1 MMSSTTPSQPP
12 SRAMCSPVTP
22 SKARST
28 ANPDASR
35 PRFTAAASRRSS
47 STTSTRMGTVSPRG
61 SAGRTTTLSAASQ
74 QLSATSQR
82 VQSRVVLETRGG
94 AMAIKMSRRARWAVP
109 ATGVAVTAAVVAGLQ
124 IPSAQASPTLP
135 ARTPAQLLAEVSSD
149 ASLPPRPGTMGESTS
164 LGLPQ
169 LPQVGNATSLT
180 SLLTGSHTIK
190 IYYQNAKKFRVAIPQ
205 PESEID
211 LIRNG
216 TTAWLWNSTENS
228 VTKFNLPA
236 DSKGKVARVKPEL
249 PPLTPQQAASELL
262 KSVGKTTVVSVE
274 ANVMVA
280 GEPSYQLVLAPKDD
294 RSLVGKVTIA
304 IDAKYDVPLRVQVF
318 AKHAASPAFQ
328 FGYTAI
334 QFTAPAAANYDF
346 TPPSGASV
354 NVVNGSDG
362 SGKSAAGTKQ
372 DASGFGSYGTSWLT
386 VLELPQSDLMKG
398 FGAGGLNAPSSPA

>member
-1 MMSSTTPSQPP
+1 
-12 SRAMCSPVTP
+12 MCSPVTP

-61 SAGRTTTLSAASQ
+61 SAGCTTTLSAPSQ

-82 VQSRVVLETRGG
+82 VQSRVILETRGG

-135 ARTPAQLLAEVSSD
+135 ARSPAQLLAEVSTD
-149 ASLPPRPGTMGESTS
+149 ASLPPLTGTMVESTS

-169 LPQVGNATSLT
+169 LPQIGGATSIS
-180 SLLTGSHTIK
+180 SLLTGSHTLK
-190 IYYQNAKKFRVAIPQ
+190 IYYQDARQFRVSIPE
-205 PESEID
+205 PESEVD

-216 TTAWLWNSTENS
+216 ATAWLWNSTENS
-228 VTKFNLPA
+228 VTKFTLPA
-236 DSKGKVARVKPEL
+236 KATGKAARLNANPVTAPV
-249 PPLTPQQAASELL
+249 TPQQAANEVL
-262 KSVGKTTVVSVE
+262 KAVGKTTVVSVE

-280 GEPSYQLVLAPKDD
+280 GEPSYQLVLAPRDD

-304 IDAKYDVPLRVQVF
+304 IDAKYNVPLRVQVF
-318 AKHAASPAFQ
+318 AKGAASPAVQ
-328 FGYTAI
+328 FGFTAI

-346 TPPSGASV
+346 TPPPGATV
-354 NVVNGSDG
+354 NVVNGSEG
-362 SGKSAAGTKQ
+362 SAKSAGGTS

-386 VLELPQSDLMKG
+386 VAELPQQD
-398 FGAGGLNAPSSPA
+398 